1 MIELFG
7 IAMEMENERAKQAS
21 AGFSR
26 GQRAPARLSFT
37 PDDAESARKDEE
49 CNTPPQLDA
58 M

>member
-7 IAMEMENERAKQAS
+7 IAMEMEEKQAS

-37 PDDAESARKDEE
+37 PDDAESARNDEE